1 MLDLNKIKDNPNLVV
16 QGLQKRGWQGN
27 FDDLLEKVS
36 QKNQILVKIEKVRA
50 EVNSISTQVAQLKKQ
65 KADVQ
70 PFVDKVRKLNA
81 SITEDQEILKNLEHE
96 INEFLH
102 SLPNLPDEDV
112 CAGGKDKNEVI
123 KTYGEK
129 PVFTFPSKN
138 HMDLTQSLGLIDY
151 QRSSKISGAGTW
163 VYSGVGAQLEWALLN
178 FFITE
183 HLNDGY
189 TFILPSHLL
198 TYESGFTAGQFPKFA
213 DDVYWF
219 NNDDNKRFLLPTAE
233 TALVNIHR
241 NEILKEDELPFKYFA
256 YTPCYRRE
264 AGSYRTEERGMIRGH
279 QFNKVE
285 MFQFTTEEGS
295 NDAFNELVNKA
306 INLMKKLGLHFRV
319 SKLAAED
326 ISHAMAK
333 TLDIEVY
340 LPSLDMYKEVSSVS
354 NARDYQARR
363 GAIRYRRNKDN
374 KIAFCHTLNGSGL
387 ATSRLIPAIV
397 EQFQNEE
404 GEVVVPQALVPF
416 LGGVELLKKLKR

>member
-233 TALVNIHR
+233 TALANIYR
-241 NEILKEDELPFKYFA
+241 GEMLDEKDLPQKFFA

-264 AGSYRTEERGMIRGH
+264 AGSYRTNERGLMRMH

-285 MFQFTTEEGS
+285 MFQYTMPEKSGE
-295 NDAFNELVNKA
+295 AFEELVEKA
-306 INLMKKLGLHFRV
+306 KSLVEKLGLHFRI
-319 SKLAAED
+319 SKLAAGDCSAGAARTYDLEVWLP
-326 ISHAMAK
+326 AMK
-333 TLDIEVY
+333 QY
-340 LPSLDMYKEVSSVS
+340 YEVSSIS
-354 NARDYQARR
+354 NVTDYQSRR
-363 GAIRYRRNKDN
+363 GNIRYKSKDGTN
-374 KIAFCHTLNGSGL
+374 FVHMLNASGL
-387 ATSRLIPAIV
+387 ATSRLMVALL
-397 EQFQNEE
+397 ETYQNED
-404 GEVVVPQALVPF
+404 GSITVPEVLQKYIGKERLT
-416 LGGVELLKKLKR
+416 KS